1 MFELFIEQYG
11 MEILSTIIIAVFG
24 YLGMQAKMMY
34 ERHINTKEKQAV
46 VETVCKAVNQIYK
59 DLNGEEKK
67 QKALENISAM
77 LAEKGIT
84 ITELEMEML
93 IESAV
98 YGFKK
103 GTEQPQQ
110 PEIATNNTIVGEANN
125 YTEAVVAAL
134 TGGEV

>member
-11 MEILSTIIIAVFG
+11 MEILYTVIIAVFG
-24 YLGMQAKMMY
+24 YLGMQAKALY
-34 ERHINTKEKQAV
+34 EKYINTKEKQAV
-46 VETVCKAVNQIYK
+46 AETVCKAVEQIYK

-67 QKALENISAM
+67 QKALENISLM

-93 IESAV
+93 IEAAC

-103 GTEQPQQ
+103 GTEQPLL
-110 PEIATNNTIVGEANN
+110 PETTVNNTVVGEANN
-125 YTEAVVAAL
+125 YTEAVAAAL
-134 TGGEV
+134 NGGVE